1 MEPLSFPPMT
11 EEVNIEA
18 AADAVQPVPETG
30 VSSVTESPVEL
41 DAATAA
47 ALARRDEAVRLQ
59 GNALTELA
67 ELEAKLVARKAEL
80 ADVAAGL
87 AAAKRDVEVELEAF
101 AKAQAEKAAAFA
113 ARDAAV
119 NAQAAALAAVEEAKA
134 KEADVNAAYDA
145 KDLDLQKREAQ
156 LISDRVALE
165 AEKADV
171 AKIKALFK

>member
-1 MEPLSFPPMT
+1 MAKKNL
-11 EEVNIEA
+11 
-18 AADAVQPVPETG
+18 AVTDPAQPVPETG

-59 GNALTELA
+59 GAALTELA
-67 ELEAKLVARKAEL
+67 ELDAKVAARKAEL

-101 AKAQAEKAAAFA
+101 AKAQADAQAQRILATDAIGTKAAAEEA
-113 ARDAAV
+113 LAELEGKAAAV
-119 NAQAAALAAVEEAKA
+119 LASYA
-134 KEADVNAAYDA
+134 A

-165 AEKADV
+165 SEKADV